1 MKWRGAFDELVAF
14 FYDSFMEMTGHMG
27 EFFSLQWGIYDSNE
41 VRVGCTNIAS

>member
-1 MKWRGAFDELVAF
+1 
-14 FYDSFMEMTGHMG
+14 MG